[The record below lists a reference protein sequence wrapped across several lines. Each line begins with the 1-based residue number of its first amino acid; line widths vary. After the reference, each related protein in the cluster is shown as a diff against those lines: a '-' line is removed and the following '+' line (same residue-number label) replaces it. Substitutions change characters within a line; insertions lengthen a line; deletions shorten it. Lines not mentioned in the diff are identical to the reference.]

1 MNINRNNYEQFFIL
15 YVDNELN
22 AEERQAVE
30 EFVASNPDLQT
41 ELDMFMEVVLQ
52 PEPEIVF
59 TAKHTLLKNSNPV
72 NEENFEEYFVL
83 YGDDELSKE
92 DKEFV
97 EQFVYRNP
105 QHQAAFEL
113 IQMAR
118 VTPDNDIVYAHKEEL
133 YRYEKKG
140 GAVIRMQWMRAAAA
154 AVIFLFMGGLGWMFI
169 DGKQD
174 PHLPNADHSIYSQ
187 VTPSNPQSNN
197 SSNTQTD
204 NQSNNNSFENNDSK
218 ISEQNNSDQNNS
230 VERSE
235 VVNNSSSKVVLAGVS
250 ENNSK
255 KVQTTSNKK
264 EPSYVTNTV
273 NADNGN
279 AGSGKSISES
289 VNDGKAE
296 SIETAIV
303 SKTVPV
309 NAVLD
314 EPIGVEKVKGRG
326 AGFAV
331 NAGQELQVMQVSNS
345 VEYVDNEPT
354 NNRNKLFRG
363 LVRKATRIIE
373 KSTSIEPGN
382 KERVVQVAGIQI
394 AI

>member
-30 EFVASNPDLQT
+30 KFVAANPDLQT

-83 YGDDELSKE
+83 YGDDELGKE

-118 VTPDNDIVYAHKEEL
+118 VTPDNDIVYANKEEL

-154 AVIFLFMGGLGWMFI
+154 AVILLFMGGLGWMFI

-174 PHLPNADHSIYSQ
+174 PHVPNSDNSIYSQ
-187 VTPSNPQSNN
+187 VTPSESANNN
-197 SSNTQTD
+197 SSSTQIE
-204 NQSNNNSFENNDSK
+204 NQEKINSAENNDSR
-218 ISEQNNSDQNNS
+218 IAEQDNSDQINK
-230 VERSE
+230 VERNE
-235 VVNNSSSKVVLAGVS
+235 TATTPSSKVVLASVS
-250 ENNSK
+250 EINSK
-255 KVQTTSNKK
+255 KVQNLRKEK
-264 EPSYVTNTV
+264 EPSYVTTTM
-273 NADNGN
+273 NAKNGKIN
-279 AGSGKSISES
+279 SGK
-289 VNDGKAE
+289 VNDGK
-296 SIETAIV
+296 TGIV
-303 SKTVPV
+303 ENAVVSNTVPV
-309 NAVLD
+309 RPVIDESIGVDQLKGMNAV
-314 EPIGVEKVKGRG
+314 GS
-326 AGFAV
+326 AV
-331 NAGQELQVMQVSNS
+331 NASPELQVMQVSNS
-345 VEYVDNEPT
+345 VEYVNNEPT

-373 KSTSIEPGN
+373 KSTSIETGN

>member
-30 EFVASNPDLQT
+30 EFVAANPDLQT

-59 TAKHTLLKNSNPV
+59 SAKHTLLKNSNPV

-118 VTPDNDIVYAHKEEL
+118 VTPDNDIVYANKEEL

-154 AVIFLFMGGLGWMFI
+154 AVILLFMGGLGWMFI

-174 PHLPNADHSIYSQ
+174 PHVPNSDNSIYSQ
-187 VTPSNPQSNN
+187 VTPSESGKNN
-197 SSNTQTD
+197 SSNTPIE
-204 NQSNNNSFENNDSK
+204 NQGNNNSAENNDTR
-218 ISEQNNSDQNNS
+218 ISEQSNSDQNNK
-230 VERSE
+230 VERNE
-235 VVNNSSSKVVLAGVS
+235 TATTPSSKVVLASVS

-255 KVQTTSNKK
+255 KVQNLSNKK
-264 EPSYVTNTV
+264 EPSYVTTTV
-273 NADNGN
+273 NANNGKIN
-279 AGSGKSISES
+279 SGY
-289 VNDGKAE
+289 VNDGKTEIVE
-296 SIETAIV
+296 SAV
-303 SKTVPV
+303 VNKTVPV
-309 NAVLD
+309 RPVID
-314 EPIGVEKVKGRG
+314 ESIGVDQLKGMNA
-326 AGFAV
+326 AGSAV
-331 NAGQELQVMQVSNS
+331 NANPEVQVMQVSNS
-345 VEYVDNEPT
+345 VEYVNNEPT

-373 KSTSIEPGN
+373 KSTSIETGN

>member
-30 EFVASNPDLQT
+30 EFVAANPDLQT

-52 PEPEIVF
+52 PEPEIIF
-59 TAKHTLLKNSNPV
+59 TAKHTLLKNSSPV
-72 NEENFEEYFVL
+72 TEENFEEYFVL
-83 YGDDELSKE
+83 YGDDELTKE

-118 VTPDNDIVYAHKEEL
+118 VTPDNGVVYANKEEL

-154 AVIFLFMGGLGWMFI
+154 AVILLFMGGLGWMFI

-174 PHLPNADHSIYSQ
+174 PHVPSEDSAIYSQ
-187 VTPSNPQSNN
+187 VTPSNVPGGNKQGEKIKNQDNGSIIENNNQNDLDQNN
-197 SSNTQTD
+197 S
-204 NQSNNNSFENNDSK
+204 ER
-218 ISEQNNSDQNNS
+218 NNSDQQ
-230 VERSE
+230 VP
-235 VVNNSSSKVVLAGVS
+235 VKTDVTNNSSSKVVLASVS
-250 ENNSK
+250 EITSK
-255 KVQTTSNKK
+255 KVQNSGNKK
-264 EPSYVTNTV
+264 DPSYVTTTE
-273 NADNGN
+273 NANNGKGN
-279 AGSGKSISES
+279 EGQAAI
-289 VNDGKAE
+289 
-296 SIETAIV
+296 IE
-303 SKTVPV
+303 
-309 NAVLD
+309 NAVVSRTEPVRTGID
-314 EPIGVEKVKGRG
+314 EEIGVDQLKGMNAVG
-326 AGFAV
+326 SAV
-331 NAGQELQVMQVSNS
+331 NAGQELQVMQVSNN
-345 VEYVDNEPT
+345 VEYVNNEPT

-373 KSTSIEPGN
+373 KSTSIETGN

>member
-30 EFVASNPDLQT
+30 EFVAANPDLQT

-83 YGDDELSKE
+83 YGDNELSKE

-113 IQMAR
+113 IQMAH
-118 VTPDNDIVYAHKEEL
+118 VTPDNDIVYANKEEL

-154 AVIFLFMGGLGWMFI
+154 AVILLFMGGLGWMFI

-174 PHLPNADHSIYSQ
+174 PHVPNSDNSIYSK
-187 VTPSNPQSNN
+187 VTPSESGKNN
-197 SSNTQTD
+197 SSNTQTENKEND
-204 NQSNNNSFENNDSK
+204 NSSQNDDAT
-218 ISEQNNSDQNNS
+218 ISEQNNSGQS
-230 VERSE
+230 YKVETNE
-235 VVNNSSSKVVLAGVS
+235 ITNTPSSKVVLASVS
-250 ENNSK
+250 ENSSK
-255 KVQTTSNKK
+255 KVHHQSNKQQ
-264 EPSYVTNTV
+264 PSYVTNTV
-273 NADNGN
+273 NANNGQAN
-279 AGSGKSISES
+279 GGN
-289 VNDGKAE
+289 VNDGKTE
-296 SIETAIV
+296 IIEKAV
-303 SKTVPV
+303 VGHTVPV
-309 NAVLD
+309 RPVID
-314 EPIGVEKVKGRG
+314 EPIG
-326 AGFAV
+326 
-331 NAGQELQVMQVSNS
+331 AGQIKGMNAPGSAMNTNPELQVMQVSNS
-345 VEYVDNEPT
+345 VEYVDNEST

-373 KSTSIEPGN
+373 KSTSIETGN

>member
-30 EFVASNPDLQT
+30 EFVAANPDLQT

-92 DKEFV
+92 DKKFV

-118 VTPDNDIVYAHKEEL
+118 VTPDNDIVYANKEEL

-154 AVIFLFMGGLGWMFI
+154 AVILLFMGGLGWMFI

-174 PHLPNADHSIYSQ
+174 PHVPNSDNSIYSQ
-187 VTPSNPQSNN
+187 VTPAESANNN
-197 SSNTQTD
+197 SSSTQIE
-204 NQSNNNSFENNDSK
+204 NQGRENSAENNDGR
-218 ISEQNNSDQNNS
+218 ISGQDNSDQNNK
-230 VERSE
+230 VERNE
-235 VVNNSSSKVVLAGVS
+235 IANNPTSKVVLASVS
-250 ENNSK
+250 ENKSK
-255 KVQTTSNKK
+255 KVQNLSNKK
-264 EPSYVTNTV
+264 EPSYVTTTV
-273 NADNGN
+273 NVNNGKE
-279 AGSGKSISES
+279 SSEN
-289 VNDGKAE
+289 VNDGKT
-296 SIETAIV
+296 ETVEYAVVNRTEPVRAAI
-303 SKTVPV
+303 
-309 NAVLD
+309 D
-314 EPIGVEKVKGRG
+314 EPIGVGQVKGRN

-331 NAGQELQVMQVSNS
+331 NESPELQVMQVSNS

-373 KSTSIEPGN
+373 KSTSIETGN